1 MKEGKCEHARM
12 KDRAF
17 VCEKCGDPCAHQ
29 RFCQMKGR
37 WVLTELAFRCPLRKE
52 EDNG

>member
-1 MKEGKCEHARM
+1 MKEGKCEHARI

-17 VCEKCGDPCAHQ
+17 VCAKSGEPCAHQ

-37 WVLTELAFRCPLRKE
+37 WVLTEQAFRCPFRKE